1 MKEIVLMAGG
11 SGLIGTYLKK
21 LLENNNYEVRTLSR
35 NLNDSE
41 NSSLFYWDPK
51 HSELDIAVLK
61 NVSYIIQLSGAN
73 IAEKRW
79 TQKRKQELIDSR
91 IQSTNLL
98 YSKII
103 EHKIPIKAFIVSAAI
118 GFYGSETNDHICVE
132 TDTVGKDFL
141 ASICQSLE
149 TASFKFK
156 ESNIRTVV
164 IRTSIVLSPR
174 GGALQKL
181 ITPIKFGLGAA
192 FGSGEQIF
200 PWIHLEDI
208 CNLFLYAVKNENISG
223 IYNAAAPSVI
233 TNKEMITKCAAILKK
248 PYWLPNIPAFL
259 LSLLLGELALVLLN
273 GNIISPQKIL
283 DTGFQFKY
291 NNIDQALNQLL
302 NPSGQT
308 KSVS

>member
-11 SGLIGTYLKK
+11 SGLIGANLKR

-35 NLNDSE
+35 NLDDSE

-51 HSELDIAVLK
+51 FGELDIAALK
-61 NVSYIIQLSGAN
+61 DVSYIIQLSGAN
-73 IAEKRW
+73 IVEKRW

-91 IQSTNLL
+91 IESTNLL
-98 YSKII
+98 YSKVV
-103 EHKIPIKAFIVSAAI
+103 EHKIPLKAFIVSAAI

-141 ASICQSLE
+141 ASICQSWE

-164 IRTSIVLSPR
+164 FRTSIVLSPR
-174 GGALQKL
+174 GGALQKI
-181 ITPIKFGLGAA
+181 ITPIRFGFGAA
-192 FGSGEQIF
+192 FGSGKQIL
-200 PWIHLEDI
+200 PWIHIEDI
-208 CNLFLYAVKNENISG
+208 CNLFLYAIKNEKISG

-248 PYWLPNIPAFL
+248 PYWLPNIPGFL
-259 LSLLLGELALVLLN
+259 FSILLGELALVLLN
-273 GNIISPQKIL
+273 GNIVSPKKIL

-291 NNIDQALNQLL
+291 NNIDEALNHLIK
-302 NPSGQT
+302 PSGQI